1 MLSGVRSEASHD
13 SVQETKF
20 SYSEKCSN
28 YANPT
33 KKVNTY
39 YVYMMTNRSKTLY
52 TGVTND
58 LYRRVYEH
66 KQKLIPGFT
75 QKYNINRLVYYQATS
90 DVREAIAREKQIK
103 GWLRAKKITLI
114 ESVNP
119 QWRDLS
125 VDWFET

>member
-20 SYSEKCSN
+20 SYSEKSSN

-103 GWLRAKKITLI
+103 GWLRAKKITLS